1 MCIAIA
7 SSLGMLLVPSVAE
20 EFEIPIS
27 SAQWMLTIN
36 LLAGAVATPVL
47 GRLVDGRYK
56 RRLLIALLLTVIVGS
71 VIAATATEFWMF
83 LVGRALQGLTF
94 GIGPVTLAIAR
105 AILPAEIVG
114 KSVAALAITA
124 ATGMGLGYPLTGIL
138 AGLFGFRSAFFF
150 AIAFVIVVLAIII
163 AAIPGG
169 ADPAVTRRPFDGV
182 GAVLFGSALASLL
195 LVVSEGPVWGW
206 ASTPVLALAAVAFV
220 LLSLWVVVELR
231 SAHPL
236 IDLRALRFPDVLLA
250 NASGFCFSIMM
261 FICLSVASL
270 VAQMPTS
277 TGYGIGIPVLWAGF
291 VMLPFSV
298 GTFVASRTFGLLR
311 RRIDTTVLLPL
322 GGVFFT
328 VALLLLAF
336 AHDSLWELVLGLLL
350 CGFGTGLTFGA
361 MPLLISRRVHALQVG
376 SALGFNQ
383 VLRTAGNSIGSA
395 IPAAVLAATATAI
408 GTPSG
413 SGISLVFAIGAGIG
427 IGITLLIACCLLY
440 GFRGGTRTTSRR

>member
-27 SAQWMLTIN
+27 TAQWMLTIN

-47 GRLVDGRYK
+47 GRLADGRYK
-56 RRLLIALLLTVIVGS
+56 RGLLIIVLLIVMVGS
-71 VIAATATEFWMF
+71 VIAATATEFWVF
-83 LVGRALQGLTF
+83 LIGRILQGLTF

-114 KSVAALAITA
+114 KTVAALAITA
-124 ATGMGLGYPLTGIL
+124 ATGMGLGYPLTGVL

-150 AIAFVIVVLAIII
+150 AIAFVLIVLALIV

-169 ADPAVTRRPFDGV
+169 ADPSVVRRPFDLA
-182 GAVLFGSALASLL
+182 GAIVFGAALAATL

-206 ASTPVLALAAVAFV
+206 TSTPTLVLAAIAVG
-220 LLSLWVVVELR
+220 LLVIWAVIELR

-236 IDLRALRFPDVLLA
+236 IDLRALRVPDVFLA
-250 NASGFCFSIMM
+250 NASGFFFSIMM

-277 TGYGIGIPVLWAGF
+277 TGYGVGIPVLWAGF
-291 VMLPFSV
+291 VMLPFSI

-311 RRIDTTVLLPL
+311 RHIDTTMLLPL

-328 VALLLLAF
+328 VALLLLTF
-336 AHDSLWELVLGLLL
+336 AHDRLWELVLGLLL

-361 MPLLISRRVHALQVG
+361 MPLLISRRVQASRVG

-383 VLRTAGNSIGSA
+383 VLRTTGNSIGSA
-395 IPAAVLAATATAI
+395 IPAAVLAATATTL

-413 SGISLVFAIGAGIG
+413 AGISLVFAIGAGIG
-427 IGITLLIACCLLY
+427 IVVTILIGGYLLF
-440 GFRGGTRTTSRR
+440 GFRGDVRIA

>member
-27 SAQWMLTIN
+27 TAQWMLTIN

-47 GRLVDGRYK
+47 GRLADGRYK
-56 RRLLIALLLTVIVGS
+56 RGLLITVLLIVIVGS
-71 VIAATATEFWMF
+71 VIAAIAAEYWVF
-83 LVGRALQGLTF
+83 LIGRVLQGLTF

-105 AILPAEIVG
+105 AILPTEIVG
-114 KSVAALAITA
+114 KTVAALAITA

-150 AIAFVIVVLAIII
+150 AIAFVLIVLALIVT
-163 AAIPGG
+163 AIPGG
-169 ADPAVTRRPFDGV
+169 ADLSVVRRPFDLA
-182 GAVLFGSALASLL
+182 GAMLFGAALAATL

-206 ASTPVLALAAVAFV
+206 TSTPTLVLAAIAAG
-220 LLSLWVVVELR
+220 LLLIWVVIELR

-236 IDLRALRFPDVLLA
+236 IDLRVLRVPDVLLA

-261 FICLSVASL
+261 FICLSVTSL

-277 TGYGIGIPVLWAGF
+277 TGYGVGIPVLWAGF
-291 VMLPFSV
+291 VMLPFSI
-298 GTFVASRTFGLLR
+298 GTFVASRTFGPLR
-311 RRIDTTVLLPL
+311 RHIDTTMLLPF

-328 VALLLLAF
+328 VALLLLTF
-336 AHDSLWELVLGLLL
+336 AHDRLWELVLGLLL

-361 MPLLISRRVHALQVG
+361 MPLLISGRVQASRVG

-395 IPAAVLAATATAI
+395 IPAAVLAATPTTL

-413 SGISLVFAIGAGIG
+413 AGISLVFAIGAGIG
-427 IGITLLIACCLLY
+427 IVVTVLIVGYLLF
-440 GFRGGTRTTSRR
+440 GFRGGARIV